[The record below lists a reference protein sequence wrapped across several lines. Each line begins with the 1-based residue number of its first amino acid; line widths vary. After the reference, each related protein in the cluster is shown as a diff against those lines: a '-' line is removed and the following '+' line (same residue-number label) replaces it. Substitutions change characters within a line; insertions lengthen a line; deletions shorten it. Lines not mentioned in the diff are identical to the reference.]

1 MARAFLRRLAL
12 SLGVVW
18 LVTVLVFL
26 STEVLP
32 GDALQ
37 VSLTA
42 DEAAQMTEGDFARRR
57 AELGLDRPA
66 AVRYADW
73 LFAAARGDFGT
84 TIIGKASV
92 RDVIAYPLRNSVLL
106 GLVTA
111 LVAIPTALAIGIAAA
126 YWRGRTPD
134 FAASSGAI
142 LGYSIPEFASGNFFI
157 LCFAIWLPV
166 FPAVITAFTRDA
178 PAVLLGAAFLPV
190 LTVVIGSI
198 AHLVRLVRAGF
209 IEALGSDYVE
219 RARLAGASRLRV
231 VLRHALPASVIPAL
245 NSAALYVAGAPFRD
259 HRRGEGL
266 RLPRAGTRPHHRGG
280 EARGGG
286 RPGHQPHRGGD
297 RGHDESPRGRGR
309 HGARPARALA
319 LKRPPVRIDTFALR
333 RPAAI
338 LGLTLVAV
346 HVVLALFS
354 PWLSPFDPT
363 ELVGGRAEPPGAE
376 FLLGTDVLGR
386 DYLSRLLHGGPAW
399 PSLVTFTGVICAV
412 VVGSLLGVA
421 AAYFGGMLDDVLMRV
436 CDIKLALPGIL
447 FVSLFITGFGE
458 SLACW

>member
-1 MARAFLRRLAL
+1 MAWAILRRFSL
-12 SLGVVW
+12 SLLVIW

-42 DEAAQMTEGDFARRR
+42 DEAALMTEEDFAVRR
-57 AELGLDRPA
+57 ADLGLDRPA

-84 TIIGKASV
+84 TIIGKANV
-92 RDVIAYPLRNSVLL
+92 RDVIAYPLRNSMLL

-111 LVAIPTALAIGIAAA
+111 LVAIPIALAIGIAAA

-142 LGYSIPEFASGNFFI
+142 LGYSIPEFASGNLFI

-178 PAVLLGAAFLPV
+178 PSVLLGAAFLPV

-219 RARLAGASRLRV
+219 RARLTGASRLRV
-231 VLRHALPASVIPAL
+231 VLRHAAPASVIPAL
-245 NSAALYVAGAPFRD
+245 NSAALYVAGLLSGIIVVEKVFGYP
-259 HRRGEGL
+259 GL
-266 RLPRAGTRPHHRGG
+266 GLVLITAVEKREVAVVQAISLIAAVLVVTMNLLADAAVMALDPRAR
-280 EARGGG
+280 
-286 RPGHQPHRGGD
+286 
-297 RGHDESPRGRGR
+297 
-309 HGARPARALA
+309 
-319 LKRPPVRIDTFALR
+319 
-333 RPAAI
+333 
-338 LGLTLVAV
+338 
-346 HVVLALFS
+346 
-354 PWLSPFDPT
+354 
-363 ELVGGRAEPPGAE
+363 
-376 FLLGTDVLGR
+376 
-386 DYLSRLLHGGPAW
+386 SR
-399 PSLVTFTGVICAV
+399 
-412 VVGSLLGVA
+412 
-421 AAYFGGMLDDVLMRV
+421 
-436 CDIKLALPGIL
+436 
-447 FVSLFITGFGE
+447 
-458 SLACW
+458 